1 MKGESIFAVTV
12 VKHMLLAKNIS
23 FQYPSG
29 PSFQFPTITCGK
41 NEKLL
46 ILGES
51 GKGKTTLL
59 HLLAG
64 LLQPTS
70 GEIIINEQNT
80 STMSGAALDKF
91 RGKNIG
97 IIFQTA
103 HFVEALNIEDN
114 LIMPQYL
121 TGLKQD
127 RNKAKELLTRLNIAD
142 KGKKRP
148 SQLSVGEAQRAA
160 IARAVINNPPVI
172 LADEPTSALD
182 DKNAAEV
189 IRLLEEQA
197 NATGA
202 ALIIVTHDQ
211 RLKDHFANQITL

>member
-1 MKGESIFAVTV
+1 
-12 VKHMLLAKNIS
+12 MLLAKNIS
-23 FQYPSG
+23 FQYPAG
-29 PSFQFPTITCGK
+29 PSFSFPTITCGK

-70 GEIIINEQNT
+70 GEISINGKNT
-80 STMSGAALDKF
+80 SVMSGAALDKF

-103 HFVEALNIEDN
+103 HFVEALSVEDN

-127 RNKAKELLTRLNIAD
+127 RTKAKELLTRLNIAD
-142 KGKKRP
+142 KAKKRP

>member
-1 MKGESIFAVTV
+1 
-12 VKHMLLAKNIS
+12 MLLAKNIS

-29 PSFQFPTITCGK
+29 PSFQFPTIRCGK

-70 GEIIINEQNT
+70 GEIIINGQNT

-142 KGKKRP
+142 KGKKHP